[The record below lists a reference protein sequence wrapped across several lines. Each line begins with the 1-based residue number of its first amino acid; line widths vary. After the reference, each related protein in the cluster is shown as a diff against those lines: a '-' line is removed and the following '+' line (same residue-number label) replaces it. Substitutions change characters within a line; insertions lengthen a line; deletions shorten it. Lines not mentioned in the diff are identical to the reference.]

1 MGRNFL
7 STSKRLRGVWSWSL
21 RAAMALIVALSWL
34 TSRDPDLAGRAR
46 ALEDA
51 RALAPELQGE
61 AELML
66 ARLAA
71 SGAGG
76 SRRVRVD
83 ADGRLLEP
91 AALPAGVERL
101 DHAVGVLAGAPTPAA
116 LSLAE
121 ARAALRR
128 DHPED
133 ALRSLDQGRAD
144 LLESEDA
151 TRAWLGLERARAL
164 QALDRPLEAA
174 AELEAL
180 AAETG
185 AAELL
190 DGASLRL
197 VVMQRWIDVEDE
209 ERAGSLRRELLDALL
224 RGELPLAPGQLRFEA
239 TLLAAALAEVDGS
252 LASSVDSAVA
262 AFADAGAAQDALAA
276 RGRTAAPPTAAVLPL
291 PDGRSLVLGADGL
304 GAIFPAAVVPRTL
317 RAALEALL
325 PSHAAFALVE
335 PGEPAADIVGRV
347 AAPPGMPDDWRLTLV
362 GPEVY
367 SESAGRRQQLLWG
380 ACLLLVA
387 ALLAVERLGL
397 RALRR
402 RAELEQARAEFVA
415 GVSHE
420 LRTPAASIALLAGN
434 LAEGR
439 VVEPARLQE
448 YYLTLQRDANRLQR
462 LVADV
467 LDVSRLE
474 RNSFRVEPQPTDP
487 AALLRQAAA
496 EHAPRLADAGLELRL
511 ALSEPLPET
520 ALDPGAV
527 ERALANLLE
536 NARKYASDGGVV
548 ELRAEADDQELRV
561 VVEDRGPGIPAA
573 LRERVFRPFERG
585 PAENGL
591 AAGAGLGLALVRE
604 TLLAHGGSVELAGG
618 ADGAGAR
625 FTLRFPLA
633 NLPATD
639 R

>member
-1 MGRNFL
+1 
-7 STSKRLRGVWSWSL
+7 
-21 RAAMALIVALSWL
+21 
-34 TSRDPDLAGRAR
+34 
-46 ALEDA
+46 
-51 RALAPELQGE
+51 
-61 AELML
+61 
-66 ARLAA
+66 
-71 SGAGG
+71 
-76 SRRVRVD
+76 
-83 ADGRLLEP
+83 
-91 AALPAGVERL
+91 
-101 DHAVGVLAGAPTPAA
+101 
-116 LSLAE
+116 
-121 ARAALRR
+121 
-128 DHPED
+128 
-133 ALRSLDQGRAD
+133 
-144 LLESEDA
+144 
-151 TRAWLGLERARAL
+151 
-164 QALDRPLEAA
+164 
-174 AELEAL
+174 
-180 AAETG
+180 
-185 AAELL
+185 
-190 DGASLRL
+190 
-197 VVMQRWIDVEDE
+197 
-209 ERAGSLRRELLDALL
+209 
-224 RGELPLAPGQLRFEA
+224 
-239 TLLAAALAEVDGS
+239 
-252 LASSVDSAVA
+252 
-262 AFADAGAAQDALAA
+262 
-276 RGRTAAPPTAAVLPL
+276 
-291 PDGRSLVLGADGL
+291 
-304 GAIFPAAVVPRTL
+304 
-317 RAALEALL
+317 
-325 PSHAAFALVE
+325 
-335 PGEPAADIVGRV
+335 
-347 AAPPGMPDDWRLTLV
+347 
-362 GPEVY
+362 
-367 SESAGRRQQLLWG
+367 
-380 ACLLLVA
+380 
-387 ALLAVERLGL
+387 
-397 RALRR
+397 
-402 RAELEQARAEFVA
+402 
-415 GVSHE
+415 
-420 LRTPAASIALLAGN
+420 ALLAGN

-439 VVEPARLQE
+439 GVEPARLQE